1 MRIIAGD
8 KRGCAISAPKG
19 IDTRPTLDRVKESL
33 FGILQ
38 FEIYGRRVLDLFAG
52 SGALGLEA
60 LSRGAQS
67 AVFCDKSRESVG
79 IINANIK
86 KLGYGS
92 KCRVYGCDWERAAS
106 MMEGRGDRFD
116 IVFIDPP
123 YGAGIAAKA
132 AAALYNK
139 GLLAED
145 FIIVLEHDAKL
156 PPMIDCEKLEV
167 YDLRSYGELTAI
179 SFIREK
185 RK

>member
-19 IDTRPTLDRVKESL
+19 MDTRPTLDRVKESL

-67 AVFCDKSRESVG
+67 AVFCDKSKESVD

-86 KLGYGS
+86 KLCYGS
-92 KCRVYGCDWERAAS
+92 KCRVYSCDWERAVS

-116 IVFIDPP
+116 IAFIDPP

-132 AAALYNK
+132 ACTLYSK
-139 GLLAED
+139 GLLAEG
-145 FIIVLEHDAKL
+145 FVIALEHDAKL
-156 PPMIDCEKLEV
+156 PPVIDCEELEV

>member
-19 IDTRPTLDRVKESL
+19 MDTRPTLDRVKESL

-60 LSRGAQS
+60 LSRGAQN

-92 KCRVYGCDWERAAS
+92 KCSVYGCDWERAVS

-132 AAALYNK
+132 AAALYSK